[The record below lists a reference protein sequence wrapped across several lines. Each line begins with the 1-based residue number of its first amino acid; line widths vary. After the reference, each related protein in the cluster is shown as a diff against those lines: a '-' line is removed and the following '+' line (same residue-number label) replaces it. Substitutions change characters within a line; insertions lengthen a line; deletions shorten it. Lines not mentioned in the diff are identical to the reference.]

1 LTKRNGDHFEGQ
13 WVNDKR
19 EGQGSYFFASKN
31 KVFVGE
37 WVDDMPKAGVYSEV
51 EDPDQVKI
59 NRPKQFTD
67 AYELPNIPSIK
78 LGNPAEVLED
88 ALEEAKQS
96 RLFYRAKHIPI
107 NELFTKEESKDLLR
121 EFNACCD
128 DRDLINLINIRAI
141 IQNVGIDQTEE
152 EIK

>member
-1 LTKRNGDHFEGQ
+1 
-13 WVNDKR
+13 
-19 EGQGSYFFASKN
+19 
-31 KVFVGE
+31 
-37 WVDDMPKAGVYSEV
+37 MPKAGVYSEV
-51 EDPDQVKI
+51 EDPEQVKI